1 MNLIALS
8 GSLRKDSLNTRLGRL
23 IQDVAAEGVTVELA
37 TLHGI
42 PLYDGDVEER
52 EGIPDAVIQLRQR
65 IKAADGLIIITPEYN
80 AGMPGVLKNALDW
93 LTRPGEEMKPTFGA
107 RPTALVGATPGSW
120 GTGLAQAGALINLR
134 QLGVNL
140 YPGYLRV
147 SGAHRQLPG
156 EAPVDP
162 SLRDQAE
169 TWLEGFA
176 DFVRSATD

>member
-1 MNLIALS
+1 MKIIALS
-8 GSLRKDSLNTRLGRL
+8 GSLRKDSLNSRLGRL
-23 IQDVAAEGVTVELA
+23 LAEVADSNQSVELA

-42 PLYDGDVEER
+42 PLYDGDLEEQ
-52 EGIPDAVIQLRQR
+52 EGIPRAVTELRER

-107 RPTALVGATPGSW
+107 RPTALAGATPGSW
-120 GTGLAQAGALINLR
+120 GTALAQSGALINLR

-147 SGAHRQLPG
+147 SGAHRQLEEG
-156 EAPVDP
+156 EIDP
-162 SLRDQAE
+162 SLREQAQE
-169 TWLEGFA
+169 WLKGFT
-176 DFVRSATD
+176 DFITAQTG

>member
-1 MNLIALS
+1 MKIIALS

-23 IQDVAAEGVTVELA
+23 LAEVAQQGLTVDLA

-42 PLYDGDVEER
+42 PLYDGDLEEK
-52 EGIPDAVIQLRQR
+52 EGIPEAVEDLRSR

-93 LTRPGEEMKPTFGA
+93 LTRPGEEMKPTFGG

-120 GTGLAQAGALINLR
+120 GTALAQSGALINLR

-147 SGAHRQLPG
+147 SRANRQMQDDG
-156 EAPVDP
+156 VDP
-162 SLRDQAE
+162 SLREQAE
-169 TWLEGFA
+169 DWLRGFSA
-176 DFVRSATD
+176 FVRTAKR